1 MMSDE
6 IRISKGLELPAVALD
21 GVGHMPANW
30 EDEKESARGCAV
42 AATFKVLILLNV

>member
-1 MMSDE
+1 MSDDMKVS
-6 IRISKGLELPAVALD
+6 RGLELPAVALY

-30 EDEKESARGCAV
+30 EDEKGSARGCAV